1 MMKKTVQA
9 LFVLTALFW
18 STGGAQARDLLQ
30 NLGADVFALAGGST
44 IVDAQY
50 FYSAQ
55 RLYHTRFEPDYKYT
69 LGVSVPWGKMLS
81 FETAFTAGPNNLVLT
96 NVDIFPHV
104 GVVYPVNDYVGSLA
118 AVVHGGSVRAPKVH
132 FHFRPYAEAG
142 IEYDRFSP
150 TSAAISYAYNY
161 GWAST
166 STTNMT
172 HNDKFGMNVGVGLD
186 HRLSKRLTFRVD
198 MRDHITSSPAFGIQ
212 RAVTPVSLNYGIYP
226 VKGRANNMV
235 YEAGFIYHLGKF

>member
-9 LFVLTALFW
+9 LIVLTALFW
-18 STGGAQARDLLQ
+18 STGGAQAKDLLQ
-30 NLGADVFALAGGST
+30 NLGADVFGLVGGST

-50 FYSAQ
+50 FYSAG

-69 LGVSVPWGKMLS
+69 LGAAFPWGKMLS
-81 FETAFTAGPNNLVLT
+81 LETAFTAGPNNLVLT
-96 NVDIFPHV
+96 NTNVFPHV
-104 GVVYPVNDYVGSLA
+104 GVVYPVKDYIGSLA
-118 AVVHGGSVRAPKVH
+118 AVVHARTVGTPKVH
-132 FHFRPYAEAG
+132 IHFRPYAEAG

-150 TSAAISYAYNY
+150 TPAAVSYAYHE

-166 STTNMT
+166 STTIMT

-212 RAVTPVSLNYGIYP
+212 RVVTPVSLNLGVYP
-226 VKGRANNMV
+226 VKGRANQMV
-235 YEAGFIYHLGKF
+235 YEAGFVYHLGK